1 MQSKSPRLTI
11 IGACLAAA
19 LLLGFTAPAQAQQV
33 VDLVSN
39 TGVTSDG
46 SYELR
51 HVDSAAQAFTTG
63 SNRAGYDLESIVVVI
78 DRVPAGPST
87 DWAVTLTLWSV
98 ANNGEPD
105 SVLCTLTNPATLGT
119 GEQAFTD
126 DSSCATLE
134 QETQY
139 FVVMRFEVTTPGVI
153 IMDPPEWAS
162 TQSDNED
169 SGAAANWTISDTYYY
184 RATDTAAWVNSSSSL
199 KIKVTGAYADDPKDR
214 EALVALYDATEGA
227 SWRFE
232 TNWKS
237 TDPLDDWYGVTTVDG
252 RVTELALAENILRG
266 SIPAA
271 LGNLT
276 NLQILR
282 LTQNDLS
289 GEIPADLGDLTNLD
303 ELNLDYNDLSG
314 SIPTALGNL
323 TNLQHLTFRT
333 NRLSGPIPVAL
344 GDLTNLKKLNLQSNR
359 LSGEI
364 PAALSDLTN
373 LEELILT
380 DNKLTGSIPTALSD
394 LTNLESL
401 YLNYNDLSGSI
412 PTALSDLTNLEV
424 LYLHFNDLSGSIPA
438 ALGDLTNLIEL
449 DLTNNQLTG
458 SIPTALDDL
467 ANLTGL
473 NLSNNQLTGSIPG
486 ALGDLGNLTG
496 LYLNNNRLTGS
507 IPAALGDLANLTEL
521 NLIDN
526 SLTGSIP
533 TAFLNLDNLLDLYVD
548 NELCVPDTAVQNW
561 VRNLNYF
568 EGDSTNICTVMGLS
582 ATPGDTQVVLTWR
595 DLGDSGISKYQYRQK
610 AGTGA
615 YGGWIDIPN
624 SASGGTNATGFTVTG
639 LSNGTEYTFEVR
651 TVNADGDGLAI
662 TVTATPAM
670 DDQKPDDQKPGDQTR
685 PTVEI
690 TSEATS
696 PVTGPFDVTITFSE
710 WVQGFTSE
718 DIQVSNGRVADFT
731 AVSSS
736 EYRATITPAK
746 AGQPVVVTVP
756 EAGAQDGG
764 GNGNEAA
771 APFKV
776 EAKLVVRYEQERY
789 TATEGEEPVTVT
801 VTLNQAGDE
810 ALAIPIRVT
819 RPETTEVG
827 DYTVEGLDEWDAQ
840 AGTGTLTF
848 AAEAT
853 EQTLRIAANHDGDG
867 EDETVAL
874 GFGALPEIVLAGAP
888 AVATVTLEDKGLVE
902 LQVRFGQAA
911 YEVKEGQAAD
921 ITVLVSPAA
930 DRRVDVPLVV
940 ALEGGTTPEDY
951 SGVPAKVVFEEG
963 ESQGT
968 IAIEVWADEVSDSGE
983 WIVLSVGE
991 LPAAVSAGEPA
1002 STQVRF
1008 EQQRTAQQFTP
1019 SLEGMLAVMGR
1030 SMGES
1035 ARTAIE
1041 GRFARHR
1048 QWSRLGPSGG
1058 ALPPPPGSDTIGRA
1072 GAGSRGAADS
1082 GVPRTWSV
1090 ATASA
1095 AMGSGWTAEHR
1106 ETGTP
1111 GSWLQS
1117 VLLGSFGRAGA
1128 GSRGAADSGV
1138 PRAWSVATASAA
1150 MGSGWTAEHRET
1162 GTPGSWLQ
1170 SVLLGSFGRAGAGSR
1185 GAADSGVPRAW
1196 SVATASAAMGSGWT
1210 AEHRETG
1217 TPGSWLQSVLLGSLG
1232 NLVGSGPRD
1241 SDIAAGFGM
1250 APGGSGAGQD
1260 RRYGAGVEDAAPRP
1274 RSGDFSERM
1283 GQVFDLSGVSFE
1295 MSLKAQEQATSW
1307 VPVVWGQ
1314 GDLQSVNG
1322 DVTRIG
1328 MNYRG
1333 GLEAA
1338 HVGLDL
1344 YANDQMLTGLS
1355 FMRSW
1360 GDLEYT
1366 DDGVEGVLKSR
1377 MNTVHPYLYWQPH
1390 DRVSVW
1396 GIGGVGQ
1403 GHVEVTEPGRMHDVG
1418 ADLRMFAGGVRSV
1431 LTRRGN
1437 HEWGLRADA
1446 FTTQLETAAVADITP
1461 VRGDTHRGRVL
1472 LEWVHDTAF
1481 SPGRSLSLQV
1491 EAGGRVDEGAADR
1504 GSGAE
1509 TGFRL
1514 GFLDANSGLD
1524 VALQGRTLVAYGR
1537 DARDWTWDVRDWG
1550 VGLQASWDP
1559 GEKQRGFRVSV
1570 NSSRGQDGGGRTTLW
1585 DNAEAVTRPA
1595 GMGAMGRGSQP
1606 RMESEV
1612 AYAGLTAP
1620 GVPGLLT
1627 PYSRLRWTG
1636 QGREL
1641 AWGTAWSLRQAQAWT
1656 LEVEAIKRG
1665 PADRAVLMHMSTP
1678 F

>member
-1 MQSKSPRLTI
+1 MRRSHSAARRDDSRAPKSPAGLVHQAHRFTCSRRGWWRAGI
-11 IGACLAAA
+11 FAGAACLAWLAWPNLA
-19 LLLGFTAPAQAQQV
+19 FAQ
-33 VDLVSN
+33 N
-39 TGVTSDG
+39 PGVTVSETALTVPEG
-46 SYELR
+46 
-51 HVDSAAQAFTTG
+51 DSASYTVVLVTQPTDDVTITVARSSGDENLTASPDALTFTN
-63 SNRAGYDLESIVVVI
+63 SNWSMQQTVRILAAEDDDSENGTALFTHAV
-78 DRVPAGPST
+78 AGPGAY
-87 DWAVTLTLWSV
+87 DGLLAPGLT
-98 ANNGEPD
+98 
-105 SVLCTLTNPATLGT
+105 AT
-119 GEQAFTD
+119 ED
-126 DSSCATLE
+126 DNDL
-134 QETQY
+134 
-139 FVVMRFEVTTPGVI
+139 PGVI
-153 IMDPPEWAS
+153 TSETALTVPEGDSATYTVRLVTQPTDDVTITVTRSPAGDDDLTAS
-162 TQSDNED
+162 PDTLTFTNSNWSRQQTVTILAAEDDDGKPGIAAFNHSAASPGTVYDGLPSPSVRVTENDND
-169 SGAAANWTISDTYYY
+169 SPGVIVSPTTLSVPEGGSATYTV
-184 RATDTAAWVNSSSSL
+184 RLGT
-199 KIKVTGAYADDPKDR
+199 K
-214 EALVALYDATEGA
+214 
-227 SWRFE
+227 
-232 TNWKS
+232 
-237 TDPLDDWYGVTTVDG
+237 PLDDVTVQATRDN
-252 RVTELALAENILRG
+252 R
-266 SIPAA
+266 S
-271 LGNLT
+271 
-276 NLQILR
+276 
-282 LTQNDLS
+282 D
-289 GEIPADLGDLTNLD
+289 ADLTVSSDTDTDAAIDSVTLAFTN
-303 ELNLDYNDLSG
+303 
-314 SIPTALGNL
+314 
-323 TNLQHLTFRT
+323 
-333 NRLSGPIPVAL
+333 
-344 GDLTNLKKLNLQSNR
+344 SNW
-359 LSGEI
+359 
-364 PAALSDLTN
+364 N
-373 LEELILT
+373 
-380 DNKLTGSIPTALSD
+380 
-394 LTNLESL
+394 
-401 YLNYNDLSGSI
+401 
-412 PTALSDLTNLEV
+412 
-424 LYLHFNDLSGSIPA
+424 
-438 ALGDLTNLIEL
+438 
-449 DLTNNQLTG
+449 
-458 SIPTALDDL
+458 
-467 ANLTGL
+467 
-473 NLSNNQLTGSIPG
+473 
-486 ALGDLGNLTG
+486 
-496 LYLNNNRLTGS
+496 
-507 IPAALGDLANLTEL
+507 TE
-521 NLIDN
+521 
-526 SLTGSIP
+526 
-533 TAFLNLDNLLDLYVD
+533 
-548 NELCVPDTAVQNW
+548 Q
-561 VRNLNYF
+561 
-568 EGDSTNICTVMGLS
+568 TV
-582 ATPGDTQVVLTWR
+582 
-595 DLGDSGISKYQYRQK
+595 
-610 AGTGA
+610 
-615 YGGWIDIPN
+615 
-624 SASGGTNATGFTVTG
+624 
-639 LSNGTEYTFEVR
+639 
-651 TVNADGDGLAI
+651 
-662 TVTATPAM
+662 TVTAAEDADEV
-670 DDQKPDDQKPGDQTR
+670 DDVAIFSHTTASPDDSYYPLDVHAVTATEADNEKVVTVAIQTEMSAPVRGVFEVMIIFSEAVTGFERSDIAVTNGSVTDFSGSAPTYKAEITPSTSGEVIVEVGANVVEYGVGNGNIAGAPLVVEADLER
-685 PTVEI
+685 PAVEI

-710 WVQGFTSE
+710 SVQGFTSE

-756 EAGAQDGG
+756 EAGAQDGA

-801 VTLNQAGDE
+801 VTLSKAGDE

-827 DYTVEGLDEWDAQ
+827 DYTIEGLDQWDAQ

-848 AAEAT
+848 AAEET
-853 EQTLRIAANHDGDG
+853 EQTLRIAANHDGDR

-921 ITVLVSPAA
+921 ITVLVSPAP

-968 IAIEVWADEVSDSGE
+968 ISIEVWADEVSDSGE
-983 WIVLSVGE
+983 GIVLSVGE
-991 LPAAVSAGEPA
+991 LPEAVSAGEPA
-1002 STQVRF
+1002 STEVHF
-1008 EQQRTAQQFTP
+1008 GQQRTAQQFTP

-1030 SMGES
+1030 LMGES

-1058 ALPPPPGSDTIGRA
+1058 VLPPPPPGSDTI
-1072 GAGSRGAADS
+1072 
-1082 GVPRTWSV
+1082 
-1090 ATASA
+1090 
-1095 AMGSGWTAEHR
+1095 
-1106 ETGTP
+1106 
-1111 GSWLQS
+1111 
-1117 VLLGSFGRAGA
+1117 
-1128 GSRGAADSGV
+1128 
-1138 PRAWSVATASAA
+1138 
-1150 MGSGWTAEHRET
+1150 
-1162 GTPGSWLQ
+1162 
-1170 SVLLGSFGRAGAGSR
+1170 GRAGAGSR

-1283 GQVFDLSGVSFE
+1283 GQVFDLSVVSFE
-1295 MSLKAQEQATSW
+1295 MSLEAQEQATSW

-1355 FMRSW
+1355 FMRSL

-1396 GIGGVGQ
+1396 GMGGVGQ
-1403 GHVEVTEPGRMHDVG
+1403 GHVEVTEPGRTHDVG

-1514 GFLDANSGLD
+1514 GYLDAHSGLD

-1550 VGLQASWDP
+1550 VGVQASWDP

-1570 NSSRGQDGGGRTTLW
+1570 NSARGQDGGGRTTLW

-1595 GMGAMGRGSQP
+1595 GMGAMGRGSQF
-1606 RMESEV
+1606 RMESE
-1612 AYAGLTAP
+1612 ANYAGLTAP
-1620 GVPGLLT
+1620 GVPGTLR
-1627 PYSRLRWTG
+1627 PYSRLHLAG
-1636 QGREL
+1636 QGRAL
-1641 AWGTAWSLRQAQAWT
+1641 SVGTQWSLPTRSLQALPWR
-1656 LEVEAIKRG
+1656 LEVEAIKRETRTG
-1665 PADRAVLMHMSTP
+1665 LADRAILMRMSTP